1 MIILDTDNLTI
12 IQRGTEPEYTRLKEY
27 LKRYAEKE
35 VYTTVINFEEQM
47 RGWLSVVASA
57 RDSNREIKAYKDL
70 QLSLKFFQDVQILE
84 YDQAAKDEFT
94 KLQKLRIRIG
104 TMDLKIA
111 AIAIARNAQL
121 LSRNL
126 KDFQKVADLMVK
138 DATEE
143 TLIS

>member
-1 MIILDTDNLTI
+1 
-12 IQRGTEPEYTRLKEY
+12 
-27 LKRYAEKE
+27 
-35 VYTTVINFEEQM
+35 M

-57 RDSNREIKAYKDL
+57 RDSNREIKAYRDL

-84 YDQAAKDEFT
+84 YDQVAKDEFT

-126 KDFQKVADLMVK
+126 KDFQKVAGLMVK